1 LVTSGFTA
9 KGRGLDQHTA
19 NAVLHGRLQSATIRR
34 YTYHNFLFDGSVAN
48 EHVELQSAIHD
59 TAIGFDLHASAG
71 LAGKFPAVHLDWRID
86 TVDLHALHLVQDTL
100 QFKGHIN
107 ADFASTNPDSLIGHL
122 KMDSL
127 ALLQGTQR
135 FATDSIILTADHID
149 GIQDIQLHA
158 EMADLDWNGR
168 YKVTEV
174 TRALQHSINNYYRIN
189 GYKDS
194 AFTEQEWHMQL
205 RFRTSPLVLAYM
217 PSLKGTDTATALL
230 SFNSH
235 YDDLRLSMDAPRVQV
250 GSQVFQHMT
259 ASAHSGG
266 ADSGQLRYTVDIAS
280 GQGSGFSLYQTSV
293 HGWLAEDKLFTT
305 VLLKDKRSKDRYRL
319 AGQLEKLIDGLKF
332 TLHPDSLLL
341 NYDKW
346 QVSQDNFFQYDSAGI
361 LVHDFRMENKGEAL
375 QVNSTQNVPNS
386 PIDVTFSNFQLGTLT
401 RFADQ
406 DSLLVEGVLNGK
418 AQVKNPTSSPVFTS
432 DLQIKDLSYR
442 KDSVG
447 DLAIKVSN
455 EKADALT
462 ADVRLS
468 GHQNDVEVKG
478 EYYTKDSRIDM
489 NLDLRQ
495 LNLASLKPFAT
506 SQVKDLKGFL
516 KGKLALKGTMDQP
529 GISGNLHFDNAFIV
543 PVISGEPLKLSN
555 DNIEF
560 DSEGFNFSEFA
571 LQDSVGNKAT
581 IDGNVYTKNYSDFKF
596 DVFLNASN
604 FRLVNAPQASDR
616 MFYGALNMDASV
628 SLSGDINTPIVD
640 GDLRVN
646 KRTNFTFVLPENNP
660 EIVDRLGVVRFMD
673 KGHPGDTLVD
683 QRAKLMAAQSIIKGM
698 DISLNIATDSSAL
711 FTIIVDERNGDALTA
726 RGRSNLVFSMD
737 KSGRMELTGGYE
749 VESGAYNLSFNVLKR
764 KFDIQRGSTITWTG
778 DIMKAEL
785 DITATYAAN
794 TPSIDLIA
802 NEIGGRTQT
811 EINKFKQKLP
821 FLVTLKMEGELLK
834 PKITFDITLPPNL
847 LALWPDVDQKL
858 QQIRVQESELDKQVF
873 ALLLLNRFVG
883 DDPLQSAAGG
893 GSSVGNLAFQ
903 SASQILTNQLDQL
916 AASLIKGVDIHF
928 DLNQQQDFS
937 TGIERDYTEAT
948 VQVSKRLFNDRI
960 QVSVGSNFDV
970 QGEGNPNQQ
979 ASNIAGDL
987 AVDYK
992 LTKDGRY
999 MVRAYRKN
1007 QYQAV
1012 VEGQVVETGVSFILT
1027 FDYNRLKEIFGRTR
1041 EEKLEERRRA
1051 KKTQAES
1058 PK

>member
-1 LVTSGFTA
+1 
-9 KGRGLDQHTA
+9 
-19 NAVLHGRLQSATIRR
+19 
-34 YTYHNFLFDGSVAN
+34 
-48 EHVELQSAIHD
+48 
-59 TAIGFDLHASAG
+59 
-71 LAGKFPAVHLDWRID
+71 
-86 TVDLHALHLVQDTL
+86 
-100 QFKGHIN
+100 
-107 ADFASTNPDSLIGHL
+107 
-122 KMDSL
+122 
-127 ALLQGTQR
+127 
-135 FATDSIILTADHID
+135 
-149 GIQDIQLHA
+149 
-158 EMADLDWNGR
+158 
-168 YKVTEV
+168 
-174 TRALQHSINNYYRIN
+174 
-189 GYKDS
+189 
-194 AFTEQEWHMQL
+194 
-205 RFRTSPLVLAYM
+205 
-217 PSLKGTDTATALL
+217 
-230 SFNSH
+230 
-235 YDDLRLSMDAPRVQV
+235 
-250 GSQVFQHMT
+250 
-259 ASAHSGG
+259 
-266 ADSGQLRYTVDIAS
+266 VDIAS
-280 GQGSGFSLYQTSV
+280 GQGSGFGLYQSSV

-305 VLLKDKRSKDRYRL
+305 VLLKDRKGKDRYRL

-341 NYDKW
+341 SYDKW

-361 LVHDFRMENKGEAL
+361 IVHNFRIDHNGEAL
-375 QVNSTQNVPNS
+375 QVNSTQSTPNS
-386 PIDVTFSNFQLGTLT
+386 PIDVTFSNFQLGTLS

-406 DSLLVEGVLNGK
+406 DSLSVEGTLDGK
-418 AQVKNPTSSPVFTS
+418 AQVRNPMSSPVFTS
-432 DLQIKDLSYR
+432 DLQIKNLSYR

-447 DLAIKVSN
+447 DLAIKINN
-455 EKADALT
+455 EKADAFA
-462 ADVRLS
+462 ADIQLS
-468 GHQNDVEVKG
+468 GHQNDVQVKG
-478 EYYTKDSRIDM
+478 EYYTKDSRMDM
-489 NLDLRQ
+489 RLDLRQ
-495 LNLASLKPFAT
+495 LNLASLKPFAI
-506 SQVKDLKGFL
+506 SQVKDMKGFL
-516 KGKLALKGTMDQP
+516 KGSLALKGTMEQP
-529 GISGNLHFDNAFIV
+529 GISGNLHFDNALIV
-543 PVISGEPLKLSN
+543 PVISDEPLKLSN

-560 DSEGFNFSEFA
+560 DSDGFNFSEFA

-581 IDGNVYTKNYSDFKF
+581 IDGNVYTKDYRDFKF

-628 SLSGDINTPIVD
+628 SLSGDMNTPRVD

-646 KRTNFTFVLPENNP
+646 RRTNFTLVLPESNP
-660 EIVDRLGVVRFMD
+660 EIVDRQGVVRFMD
-673 KGHPGDTLVD
+673 KRHPGDTLVD
-683 QRAKLMAAQSIIKGM
+683 ERAKQMAARIATIKGM

-711 FTIIVDERNGDALTA
+711 FTLIVDERNGDALTA

-764 KFDIQRGSTITWTG
+764 KFEIQRGSTITWTG
-778 DIMKAEL
+778 DVMKADL
-785 DITATYAAN
+785 DITATYTAN

-802 NEIGGRTQT
+802 NEIGGRSQT
-811 EINKFKQKLP
+811 EVNKFKQKLP

-834 PKITFDITLPPNL
+834 PKITFDITLPPSY

-893 GSSVGNLAFQ
+893 GSSVGSLAFQ

-916 AASLIKGVDIHF
+916 AGSLIKGVDIHF

-937 TGIERDYTEAT
+937 TGVERDYTEAS
-948 VQVSKRLFNDRI
+948 VQVSKRLFNERI

-1027 FDYNRLKEIFGRTR
+1027 FDYNKFKEIFGRTR

-1051 KKTQAES
+1051 KQTQTES
-1058 PK
+1058 PKK